1 MIPLSKPISE
11 MSLNEVMEELTKEVK
26 RLVWENQELKTE
38 NKTIIDPKKKV

>member
-26 RLVWENQELKTE
+26 RLVWENQELKNE
-38 NKTIIDPKKKV
+38 NKTIIDPKEI